1 MKAVT
6 KKKKSKTKAAEKK
19 AKDVMAAG
27 MLEGKEAVVG
37 FKDGKKTKMSKKQK
51 EKELQLQLQQVNGA
65 ARKEVQF
72 QTPVVKEDIALMEAQ
87 ELQDVEIS
95 VKVEV
100 SESDSKSVGCRF
112 VNQTVSLLVSTC
124 RSVSRTVSQLSVCQ
138 LDSQSVSCRSVYQSA
153 RLSVSDKFNESY
165 KKASSVSKMLSIPCF
180 AVCQ

>member
-37 FKDGKKTKMSKKQK
+37 FKDGKKAKMSKKQK

-100 SESDSKSVGCRF
+100 SESDSQ
-112 VNQTVSLLVSTC
+112 VNC
-124 RSVSRTVSQLSVCQ
+124 RSVHQSVSFQSVSHTVSQSVSFRSVKQFVDQTVCQ
-138 LDSQSVSCRSVYQSA
+138 YLRVCQSDSQSVVG
-153 RLSVSDKFNESY
+153 LSVN
-165 KKASSVSKMLSIPCF
+165 L
-180 AVCQ
+180 

>member
-37 FKDGKKTKMSKKQK
+37 FKDGKKAKMSKKQK

-100 SESDSKSVGCRF
+100 GESDSQ
-112 VNQTVSLLVSTC
+112 VNC
-124 RSVSRTVSQLSVCQ
+124 RSVHQSVSFQSVSHTVSQSVSFRSVKQSFGQLSVCRS
-138 LDSQSVSCRSVYQSA
+138 DSLSVPAGLSIGQSVSCRSVCQSVI
-153 RLSVSDKFNESY
+153 RLTSLIRRKF
-165 KKASSVSKMLSIPCF
+165 P
-180 AVCQ
+180 

>member
-27 MLEGKEAVVG
+27 MLEGKEAMVG
-37 FKDGKKTKMSKKQK
+37 FKDGKKAKKQK

-100 SESDSKSVGCRF
+100 SESDSQSAGCRF
-112 VNQTVSLLVSTC
+112 VSQTVS
-124 RSVSRTVSQLSVCQ
+124 
-138 LDSQSVSCRSVYQSA
+138 
-153 RLSVSDKFNESY
+153 
-165 KKASSVSKMLSIPCF
+165 
-180 AVCQ
+180 